1 VTESDLPAAEKSTN
15 LLRRVRSW
23 LNSEGYPTEFRTA
36 SIFQKHGFHVSQGTY
51 VPGDAEGLKREI
63 DVLASIT
70 ERASSGFLRI
80 SYIVECK
87 WSADKPWVVFASPTT
102 RMAPSACIAQTISS
116 ELGEAIVWAI
126 AGNKTLHS
134 LQTFLTPEKGGFG
147 GRQAFSK
154 GNDAF
159 YSAVQAAVGNSTS
172 YVTEYDRRHREKGT
186 IPEAGVVAFPIV
198 LVDGDIFLAYFDA
211 DLGEVKI
218 EMTDHVRCHWRGSP
232 SWGLLATVDVVSM
245 HHLEVFVRKRAEE
258 TETLIPIMM
267 NAYDEIRNL
276 ASSGSPEALTVMPGP
291 RGFIGV
297 PSLLREFFTVH
308 KGVASPQVGEDL

>member
-1 VTESDLPAAEKSTN
+1 MTESDLPAAEESTD
-15 LLRRVRSW
+15 LLRRVSSW

-36 SIFQKHGFHVSQGTY
+36 SIFQKHGFQVSQGTY

-87 WSADKPWVVFASPTT
+87 WSADKPWIVFASPTT

-116 ELGEAIVWAI
+116 KLGETIVWAI
-126 AGNKTLHS
+126 AGNETLHS
-134 LQTFLTPEKGGFG
+134 LDTFLTPDKGGFG

-154 GNDAF
+154 GKDPF

-172 YVTEYDRRHREKGT
+172 YVSEYDRPQRAKGT
-186 IPEAGVVAFPIV
+186 IPESGVVAFPIV
-198 LVDGDIFLAYFDA
+198 LVDGDILLAYFDT
-211 DLGEVKI
+211 DLGEMKI

-232 SWGLLATVDVVSM
+232 SWEFLATVDVVSM
-245 HHLEVFVRKRAEE
+245 RHLEVFVRKRAEE
-258 TETLIPIMM
+258 MKTLIPIMV
-267 NAYDEIRNL
+267 NAYEEIKKF
-276 ASSGSPEALTVMPGP
+276 ASTGSPDALTVTPGP
-291 RGFIGV
+291 RGFIGP
-297 PSLLREFFTVH
+297 PSLVRELLAGH
-308 KGVASPQVGEDL
+308 KEGALPQVEEDR